1 MIQQTIDRVKQLWL
15 LASYREKDREI
26 QTDESKQIAHSTY
39 HQNLIGMAIWL
50 ASLVGIN
57 IRRTY
62 FNNPKG
68 DAKAEDAETA
78 IEFASVLRERYYR
91 YNSIDLEDL
100 DDIEF
105 REQRALP
112 SQIAKKIAAKGTKR
126 WCINSGAIAPSA
138 KLEFE
143 VADIRYLEFTNK
155 QQILDY
161 LSRNR

>member
-1 MIQQTIDRVKQLWL
+1 MFQQTIDRAKRLWA

-39 HQNLIGMAIWL
+39 HQDSIGMAIWL
-50 ASLVGIN
+50 ASTIGLN

-91 YNSIDLEDL
+91 YNSLDLEDL

-105 REQRALP
+105 RQQRVLP
-112 SQIAKKIAAKGTKR
+112 SDIAKKIAAKRTKR

-143 VADIRYLEFTNK
+143 KANIRYLEFTQK

-161 LSRNR
+161 LNRNH